1 MNRPIRRVT
10 VVVLVLFA
18 MLLANGTYLVLGRQ
32 NSLNADP
39 TNRRTRDAEFGQH
52 RGSILVGNKPVAY
65 SKKTDDRFGYQR
77 VYPHPTMY
85 APVTGYF
92 SYDHGS
98 SELERS
104 HNAELAGT
112 DDSLFTRRLLDTITG
127 KPRKGA
133 SIQTTIDADAQKA
146 AVQGLGHHKGAAVA
160 LDPKTGKVLAL
171 ASSPSYDPNNI
182 ASHDLDK
189 ATKSYKQGL
198 KDKDKPLSNRAAR
211 EVYPPGSTF
220 KLVTAAAGLEKGIK
234 PDDKIPSPQR
244 LLLPHTT
251 TYLHNEN
258 HQSCGGDKI
267 TFTHALAVSCNTAFA
282 KLGLKVGD
290 DDLRKQTEKFGFN
303 SEQLPDL
310 NGAKSRFPG
319 DVNES
324 QLAQSA
330 IGQYEV
336 AASPLQMAMVT
347 AGIGN
352 GGTVMKPHLVQSVRA
367 PDLSTMSKTKPSEVG
382 RAMSSK
388 NADKLTEMMVDVV
401 KNGTGRSAQI
411 SGMKVGGKTGTA
423 QSDPKRKPYAWFTA
437 LAPAEHPQIAVAVM
451 VADADIPR
459 SDIAGGRVA
468 APIARSM
475 IKAVVHQ

>member
-1 MNRPIRRVT
+1 MNRPIRRVS
-10 VVVLVLFA
+10 VVVLVLFGL
-18 MLLANGTYLVLGRQ
+18 LLANGTYLVLGRQ
-32 NSLNADP
+32 DTLNADQ

-65 SKKTDDRFGYQR
+65 SKKTDDHFGYQR
-77 VYPHPTMY
+77 VYSDPKMY

-112 DDSLFTRRLLDTITG
+112 DDSLFTRRLMDTITG

-133 SIQTTIDADAQKA
+133 SIQTTIDADVQKA
-146 AVQGLGHHKGAAVA
+146 AVNGLGHHKGAAVA

-171 ASSPSYDPNNI
+171 ASSPSYDPNRI

-189 ATKSYKQGL
+189 AKKAYKQKL
-198 KDKDKPLSNRAAR
+198 KAKNKPLSNRAAR

-220 KLVTAAAGLEKGIK
+220 KMVTAAAALKKGVK
-234 PDDKIPSPQR
+234 PDDKVASPQR

-258 HQSCGGDKI
+258 HQSCGGDNI
-267 TFTHALAVSCNTAFA
+267 TFTRALEVSCNTAFA
-282 KLGLKVGD
+282 KLGMKVGKKD
-290 DDLRKQTEKFGFN
+290 MRKQAEKFGFDD
-303 SEQLPDL
+303 SQLPDL
-310 NGAKSRFPG
+310 HGTKSRWPS
-319 DVNES
+319 DLNEA
-324 QLAQSA
+324 QLAQSS

-367 PDLSTMSKTKPSEVG
+367 PDLSTISKTKPSKVDQ
-382 RAMSSK
+382 AMSSDD
-388 NADKLTEMMVDVV
+388 ADKLTDMMVDVV
-401 KNGTGRSAQI
+401 KKGTGRSAQI
-411 SGMKVGGKTGTA
+411 SGMKVAGKTGTA
-423 QSDPKRKPYAWFTA
+423 QSDPNRKPYAWFTA
-437 LAPAEHPQIAVAVM
+437 LAPAKDPQIAVAVM
-451 VADADIPR
+451 VDDADIPR

-475 IKAVVHQ
+475 IKAGVHQ